1 MPADQAEIE
10 RVDQL
15 LPSRHLARP
24 VRLLPLVNL
33 EMAAPTK
40 YTATTQK
47 LVMFS
52 VRLNHSHCTS
62 EPRRR
67 DLSTVKIFLM
77 SVFQCPLA
85 VSASVDASRVKG
97 SLSDCR
103 ANRSADKK
111 GQSTTA

>member
-15 LPSRHLARP
+15 LLSRHLARP
-24 VRLLPLVNL
+24 VRLLLLVNL

-47 LVMFS
+47 IVMFS

-62 EPRRR
+62 KPQRR
-67 DLSTVKIFLM
+67 DLSTVKILM

-85 VSASVDASRVKG
+85 ASASVDASSTRG
-97 SLSDCR
+97 SLLDCR
-103 ANRSADKK
+103 ANRYANKK
-111 GQSTTA
+111 GQSTTV